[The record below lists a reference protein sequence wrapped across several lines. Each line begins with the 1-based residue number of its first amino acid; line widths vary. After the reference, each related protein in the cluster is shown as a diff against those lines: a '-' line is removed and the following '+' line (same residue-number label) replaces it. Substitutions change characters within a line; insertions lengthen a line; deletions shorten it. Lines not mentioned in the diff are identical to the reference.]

1 MICQKLKCFS
11 NQQQNGGHV
20 GGHFGSHFGG
30 QFIKKRQTPF
40 LTKHCKYVTHVSIK
54 YILCLPSRE
63 EVTIEQNWYH
73 CFLVME
79 SGSGRKIRI
88 ILLP

>member
-1 MICQKLKCFS
+1 MICQKLECFS

-40 LTKHCKYVTHVSIK
+40 LTRHCKYVTHVSIK
-54 YILCLPSRE
+54 YILCLASSG
-63 EVTIEQNWYH
+63 
-73 CFLVME
+73 LVRKR
-79 SGSGRKIRI
+79 GSNNRAKLVPLFSSNGE
-88 ILLP
+88 